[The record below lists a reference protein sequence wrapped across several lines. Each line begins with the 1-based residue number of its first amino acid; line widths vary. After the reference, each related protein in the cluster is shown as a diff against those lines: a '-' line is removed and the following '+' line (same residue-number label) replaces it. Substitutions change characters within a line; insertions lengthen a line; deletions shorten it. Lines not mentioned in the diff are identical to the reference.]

1 MAVNKSGGEVL
12 QANVG
17 SQGSA
22 NLADVTS
29 VSASGNGFLDGA
41 SGDSF
46 ADSVADQ
53 ATRQALEQANLGIG
67 GDGGDD
73 NIEANTTIHIG

>member
-1 MAVNKSGGEVL
+1 MPVDKRGGDVL
-12 QANVG
+12 QANAA
-17 SQGSA
+17 SQESG
-22 NLADVTS
+22 NFADVTAA
-29 VSASGNGFLDGA
+29 SASGNAFLDGQ
-41 SGDSF
+41 SGDSV

-53 ATRQALEQANLGIG
+53 ATRQALDQANLGMG